1 MIELTQEQI
10 RALSTEGAEPA
21 RVLNPTTKQS
31 YVLVSADVY
40 ERLRNL
46 LAATELDPEA
56 LYQRIA
62 ELDPEDWED
71 PAVYGISVKQ

>member
-21 RVLNPTTKQS
+21 RVLNPATKQS